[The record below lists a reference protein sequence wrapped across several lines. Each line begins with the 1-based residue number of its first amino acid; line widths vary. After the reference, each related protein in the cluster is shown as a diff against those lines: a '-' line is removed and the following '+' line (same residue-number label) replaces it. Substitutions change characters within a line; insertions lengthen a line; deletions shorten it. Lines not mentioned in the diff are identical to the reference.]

1 MGYPDEHV
9 VQAKI
14 TIQRIDPPIWRQ
26 LLLPLALNLAG
37 LHEIIQAAFG
47 WTDSHLHQFIIGGLI
62 YGAPEFDEDG
72 QSTHATFEA
81 TDVLL
86 RDFDLFH
93 VRNPE
98 FLYEYDF
105 GDGWMHLIEFESTR
119 PIDPDI
125 NYPICIAGARHGP
138 PEDVGGVTGYADFL
152 ETWSNPEHEEH
163 RTLRTWV
170 GRRFSPEKFDPTLP
184 TRRSDP
190 PSAKPAADTASAS
203 NPDRPQKRG

>member
-138 PEDVGGVTGYADFL
+138 PEDVGGV
-152 ETWSNPEHEEH
+152 
-163 RTLRTWV
+163 RKKK
-170 GRRFSPEKFDPTLP
+170 RRPGSERSRP
-184 TRRSDP
+184 TRLTGIG
-190 PSAKPAADTASAS
+190 AAHQM
-203 NPDRPQKRG
+203 PRFGKVLCGRGSLPVI

>member
-86 RDFDLFH
+86 
-93 VRNPE
+93 VT
-98 FLYEYDF
+98 
-105 GDGWMHLIEFESTR
+105 LIYFMSEIQNSSTNT
-119 PIDPDI
+119 ISAMAG
-125 NYPICIAGARHGP
+125 CI
-138 PEDVGGVTGYADFL
+138 
-152 ETWSNPEHEEH
+152 
-163 RTLRTWV
+163 
-170 GRRFSPEKFDPTLP
+170 
-184 TRRSDP
+184 
-190 PSAKPAADTASAS
+190 
-203 NPDRPQKRG
+203 